1 MTSEHASTPTPP
13 AARNGVVRRGTVSG
27 QTEAILRDMVLDG
40 TLAPGERLNEVTIA
54 ESLGVSRG
62 PLREAIQ
69 KLAGEGLL
77 QLQSHR
83 GAFVRKYEPR
93 EIIEAYELRIA
104 LELYAVRLV
113 IERAS
118 DADLEGLRELL
129 VSAPVT
135 GPSSEVPLT
144 AGPYVA
150 ELDFHQ
156 SMVTLTGNSTITAA
170 TLKVNHRLY
179 LALTHTERSQARRDH
194 AHGEHQQFLE
204 ALCARD
210 TALATSLLEQH
221 LEASLANT
229 LTVLGL
235 ERLGPEHA
243 TAQAPEYATDD
254 DPNNHAKEPRHD

>member
-1 MTSEHASTPTPP
+1 MTVTPQPESDAR
-13 AARNGVVRRGTVSG
+13 AAIHRGTVSR

-54 ESLGVSRG
+54 DSLGVSRG

-77 QLQSHR
+77 QLKSHR

-113 IERAS
+113 IERADDES
-118 DADLEGLRELL
+118 LAALRVLLETDAPGT
-129 VSAPVT
+129 P
-135 GPSSEVPLT
+135 GSSTPPTPPLDPGAEVPRT

-156 SMVTLTGNSTITAA
+156 RMVSLSGNSAITAA
-170 TLKVNHRLY
+170 ALKVNHRLY
-179 LALTHTERSQARRDH
+179 LALTHTERTQARREH
-194 AHGEHQQFLE
+194 ANDEHLAFLD
-204 ALCARD
+204 ALSDRR
-210 TALATSLLEQH
+210 TADATRLLEEH
-221 LEASLANT
+221 LQASLANT
-229 LTVLGL
+229 LSVLGL
-235 ERLGPEHA
+235 EPLTSTHRSTPSEDLHHA
-243 TAQAPEYATDD
+243 
-254 DPNNHAKEPRHD
+254 

>member
-1 MTSEHASTPTPP
+1 MTPSTPPSSRH
-13 AARNGVVRRGTVSG
+13 AIVQRGTVSQ

-113 IERAS
+113 IERADDASLEALRVLLES
-118 DADLEGLRELL
+118 DPQAADP
-129 VSAPVT
+129 AA
-135 GPSSEVPLT
+135 EVPLT

-156 SMVTLTGNSTITAA
+156 SMVTLSGNSALTAA
-170 TLKVNHRLY
+170 ALKVNHRLY
-179 LALTHTERSQARRDH
+179 LALTHTERSQARREH
-194 AHGEHQQFLE
+194 AHGEHRAFLE

-210 TALATSLLEQH
+210 TVRATALLEQH

-235 ERLGPEHA
+235 EPNHPKAPTHPGAPTHPEPP
-243 TAQAPEYATDD
+243 TTT
-254 DPNNHAKEPRHD
+254 

>member
-1 MTSEHASTPTPP
+1 MTSESQHSPTSPSHS
-13 AARNGVVRRGTVSG
+13 GVIRRGTVSG

-54 ESLGVSRG
+54 DSLGVSRG

-113 IERAS
+113 IARAGDDELAALRVLL
-118 DADLEGLRELL
+118 DADPRP
-129 VSAPVT
+129 APAQ
-135 GPSSEVPLT
+135 SDVPLT

-156 SMVTLTGNSTITAA
+156 SMVTLSGNSALTAA
-170 TLKVNHRLY
+170 SLTVNHRLY
-179 LALTHTERSQARRDH
+179 LALTHTERTQARREH
-194 AHGEHQQFLE
+194 AHGEHQAFLE

-210 TALATSLLEQH
+210 TPLATSLLEKH
-221 LEASLANT
+221 LELSLANT

-235 ERLGPEHA
+235 EPRSDGIQAAHDDNARDA
-243 TAQAPEYATDD
+243 TPPDD
-254 DPNNHAKEPRHD
+254 TTEEPNHG